1 MLEAYENRLPGEKL
15 SLIVSLP
22 FLSVHVGAL
31 FALTIYPSSF
41 ALFMVFLM
49 YFIRMFGITAGFHR
63 FFSHKTFKTSRAF
76 QFILAYLAT
85 CSAQMGPIW
94 WASHHRHHH
103 KYTDEIEDPHTP
115 TLKGF
120 FWAHVGWIMSP
131 ANSPTKEEYVGDL
144 NRFPELKFLDKYHY
158 LAPLSMALFLYG
170 LGEYMAVNY
179 TQYNTNGMELLL
191 WGFFVSTVILYHA
204 TFTVNSVCHVFGY
217 RTYDTKDGSV
227 NNWLVAIL
235 TLGEGW
241 HNNHHA
247 FPNSERQGHKWYQI
261 DICHYILWSLS
272 KIGIVWDIR
281 GVPEDS
287 IIERRYGSDVV

>member
-15 SLIVSLP
+15 SLLVSLP
-22 FLSVHVGAL
+22 FISVHIGAL
-31 FALTIYPSSF
+31 FALTISPSPF

-85 CSAQMGPIW
+85 SSAQMGPIW

-131 ANSPTKEEYVGDL
+131 SNVPTKEEYVGDL
-144 NRFPELKFLDKYHY
+144 KRFPELRFLDKYHY
-158 LAPLSMALFLYG
+158 LAPFSMAVSLFA
-170 LGEYMAVNY
+170 LGEYMALNHS
-179 TQYNTNGMELLL
+179 QYGTNGIELLM

-247 FPNSERQGHKWYQI
+247 FPNS
-261 DICHYILWSLS
+261 
-272 KIGIVWDIR
+272 
-281 GVPEDS
+281 
-287 IIERRYGSDVV
+287 

>member
-22 FLSVHVGAL
+22 FLSVHIGAIY
-31 FALTIYPSSF
+31 ALTISPSSF

-63 FFSHKTFKTSRAF
+63 LFSHRSFKTNRAF
-76 QFILAYLAT
+76 QFFLAYAAT

-103 KYTDEIEDPHTP
+103 KYTEQIEDPHTP

-131 ANSPTKEEYVGDL
+131 VNSPTKEEYVGDL
-144 NRFPELKFLDKYHY
+144 MKYPELKWLDKYHY
-158 LAPLSMALFLYG
+158 FAPFSLVILLYG
-170 LGEYMAVNY
+170 LGEFMAVNY
-179 TQYNTNGMELLL
+179 AQYNTNGMELVL
-191 WGFFVSTVILYHA
+191 WGFFVSTVLLYHA
-204 TFTVNSVCHVFGY
+204 TFMVNSVCHVFGH

-227 NNWLVAIL
+227 NNFLVAIL

-247 FPNSERQGHKWYQI
+247 FPNSEKQGHKWYQI
-261 DICHYILWSLS
+261 DISHYILWCLS
-272 KIGIVWDIR
+272 KIGIVWKIR
-281 GVPEDS
+281 DVPDDS
-287 IIERRYGSDVV
+287 IKERLYGV

>member
-15 SLIVSLP
+15 SLLVSLP
-22 FLSVHVGAL
+22 FISVHIGAL
-31 FALTIYPSSF
+31 FALTISPSPF

-85 CSAQMGPIW
+85 SSAQMGPIW

-131 ANSPTKEEYVGDL
+131 SNVPTKEEYVGDL
-144 NRFPELKFLDKYHY
+144 KRFPELRFLDKYHY
-158 LAPLSMALFLYG
+158 LAPFSMAVSLFA
-170 LGEYMAVNY
+170 LGEYMALNHS
-179 TQYNTNGMELLL
+179 QYGTNGIELLM

-272 KIGIVWDIR
+272 KLGIVWDIR
-281 GVPEDS
+281 DVPDDS
-287 IIERRYGSDVV
+287 IKVKRYGSNVV

>member
-15 SLIVSLP
+15 SLLVSLP
-22 FLSVHVGAL
+22 FISVHIGAL
-31 FALTIYPSSF
+31 FALTISPSPF
-41 ALFMVFLM
+41 ALFLVFLM

-85 CSAQMGPIW
+85 SSAQMGPIW

-131 ANSPTKEEYVGDL
+131 SNVPTKEEYVGDL
-144 NRFPELKFLDKYHY
+144 KRFPELRFLDKYHY
-158 LAPLSMALFLYG
+158 LAPFSMAVSLFA
-170 LGEYMAVNY
+170 LGEYMALNHS
-179 TQYNTNGMELLL
+179 QYGTNGIELLM

-227 NNWLVAIL
+227 NNWLIAIL

-281 GVPEDS
+281 DVPDDS
-287 IIERRYGSDVV
+287 TKVKRYGSNVV